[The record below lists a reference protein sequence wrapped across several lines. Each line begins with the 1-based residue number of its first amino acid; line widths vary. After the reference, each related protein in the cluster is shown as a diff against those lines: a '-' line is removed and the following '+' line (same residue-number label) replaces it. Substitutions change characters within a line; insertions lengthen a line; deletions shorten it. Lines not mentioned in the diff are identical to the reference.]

1 MTECFSKWVKWDKRN
16 NLNNVDFPGVYI
28 IALCE
33 NNIEGNNFDWREDII
48 YIGMTN
54 SKKGLIGRLKQFDNT
69 INGKSGHGGAQRVI
83 HKYKELNYL
92 CRNLYVSTC
101 HFECDVSSNKPN
113 DLLIM
118 GEVAKFEHVCFAKYA
133 EIYGRLPEFNDKKLS
148 PKK

>member
-69 INGKSGHGGAQRVI
+69 IMAKVDMAAL
-83 HKYKELNYL
+83 KE
-92 CRNLYVSTC
+92 
-101 HFECDVSSNKPN
+101 
-113 DLLIM
+113 
-118 GEVAKFEHVCFAKYA
+118 
-133 EIYGRLPEFNDKKLS
+133 
-148 PKK
+148 